1 MSAHDE
7 DELKPT
13 FAEGFKLGADKS
25 PEELAKLDANDESLN
40 RWKASLGINAA
51 GGSTGTGPKV
61 TVIGLVLTS
70 PTLPGGRKIEMNLS
84 NPRTE
89 QYKDTP
95 FRIKEGV
102 DYTVTVCFKVN
113 HGIVSGL
120 RYMHYAKAFGV
131 TVDRV
136 EEMLGSFGPKP
147 DGSAYESALP
157 TDKSPEGF
165 GARAPTYHVTSVIVD
180 DDKNEYARFEW
191 CFKLKGEW

>member
-70 PTLPGGRKIEMNLS
+70 PTLPPGRKIEMNLS

-89 QYKDTP
+89 QYKATP

-102 DYTVTVCFKVN
+102 EYT
-113 HGIVSGL
+113 
-120 RYMHYAKAFGV
+120 
-131 TVDRV
+131 V

-157 TDKSPEGF
+157 TDKSPSGVM
-165 GARAPTYHVTSVIVD
+165 ARAPIYKVTSTIVD
-180 DDKNEYARFEW
+180 DDKNEYA
-191 CFKLKGEW
+191 